1 MSRSFRHA
9 FVAAAVLLS
18 ACGGGG
24 GPSTPII
31 EDLPAAASTR
41 AAVAALNADRSAV
54 QGVDSRLA
62 RARGAVDVWVA
73 LAQPSVA
80 AFRAERMT
88 ALGVEGRA
96 RALSNSNGMRGLA
109 MAHRQSLRGTQDSLS
124 IQMQALGATE
134 LGRVAMAHNAI
145 AVRVDASALKAIA
158 ALPGVLKVRPVL
170 NYELALAETVP
181 YIGAA
186 RVQAAG
192 TDGSGVRVAVLDSG
206 IDYTHKNFGGAGN
219 NAAYEAAY
227 GTATTDPRTT
237 TRDGL
242 FPTAKVVDGYDFVG
256 ESWGIVNGVVVGT
269 RTEDDDPIDLEGHG
283 THVADIIAGASADG
297 THKGVAPGASL
308 VAVKVCSA
316 ISSSCNG
323 ISLLKGMD
331 FALDP
336 NGDGDTSDA
345 VDVVNM
351 SLGSS
356 YGQEQ
361 DDLSQASAN
370 AVNLGV
376 VVVASAGNSA
386 NRPYITGSPST
397 TPGVISVAQ
406 TTVPSDKAY
415 PLVVDSPASI
425 AGSYV
430 NTAVMDWAPVGAG
443 FTGTVAVIGRGCP
456 AAGTTPE
463 DPYLDNPAGKVVL
476 INRGSCAVSLK
487 VDRAA
492 KAGAVGVL
500 LGLTAAGD
508 AVQFGI
514 GGGTLF
520 VPTVVIQKSL
530 ADAIKANVAA
540 PVNVTLS
547 GTNGIALVGNMAGTS
562 SRGPSFS
569 ASAIKPEIGA
579 PGASKSAIAGGGDAE
594 ESFGG
599 TSGAA
604 PMVAGSA
611 ALLVQAFP
619 TLAPEQIKALLM
631 NSAETNVYNNSALL
645 PGQLAPI
652 TRIGSGEVRVDRAL
666 ALTSLARERQSKSA
680 ALSFGFQNV
689 IAFGAAVKL
698 VQVENLSDTEKT
710 FTIQSSFRYAND
722 AASGAVRI
730 VAPPHVTVAARG
742 KESVPVAIIIDGSK
756 LPDWG
761 LDGGLLGGD
770 GSLLDN
776 FEFDGYV
783 TLTAGSEKLSLP
795 WQVLPRKAAAMLSD
809 NALVAA
815 GKAIRLRN
823 LGVAAGDF
831 DVFSLTGVS
840 PRAAAS
846 ELPAPGDNFAFID
859 LRAVGVRLVQLAEKG
874 HLQFAIN
881 TFGRRAHPNYPAEFD
896 VYIDVDRDGVDD
908 FAVYNAEQGGF
919 AATGS
924 NLVNVVNLRT
934 GAGGAF
940 FYNDADLQ
948 SANAIFTVPTEALG
962 LADDATFD
970 FRLEAVDNYFTGA
983 TTDGF
988 GTMTYNGSKPK
999 FVATGAAALSG
1010 VVPPRSSATLGTAA
1024 VPGGEL
1030 ASPSQTGLLLMYRLD
1045 AGREADIV
1053 RMR

>member
-9 FVAAAVLLS
+9 LVAVAVLLS

-24 GPSTPII
+24 GPSTPIV
-31 EDLPAAASTR
+31 EDLPAAASTH
-41 AAVAALNADRSAV
+41 AAVSPLNADRSAV

-62 RARGAVDVWVA
+62 RARGSVDVWVA

-109 MAHRQSLRGTQDSLS
+109 MAHRQSLRGIQDSLA

-134 LGRVAMAHNAI
+134 LGRVAIAHNAI

-158 ALPGVLKVRPVL
+158 ALPGVLKVRPVV
-170 NYELALAETVP
+170 NYELSLSETVP

-186 RVQAAG
+186 TAQAAG

-206 IDYTHKNFGGAGN
+206 IDYTHKNLGGAGTD
-219 NAAYEAAY
+219 AAYEAAY
-227 GTATTDPRTT
+227 GTATADPRNT

-256 ESWGIVNGVVVGT
+256 EAWPNGNAPLAP
-269 RTEDDDPIDLEGHG
+269 DDDPIDLQGHG
-283 THVADIIAGASADG
+283 THVADIIAGNSTDG
-297 THKGVAPGASL
+297 SHKGVAPGASL
-308 VAVKVCSA
+308 LAVKVCSTVA
-316 ISSSCNG
+316 TSCSG
-323 ISLLKGMD
+323 IALLQGMD
-331 FALDP
+331 FAIDP

-345 VDVVNM
+345 VDVINM
-351 SLGSS
+351 SLGSN
-356 YGQEQ
+356 YGQQE

-376 VVVASAGNSA
+376 IVVAAAGNAA
-386 NRPYITGSPST
+386 NRPYIVSSPSS

-406 TTVPSDKAY
+406 TAVPSDKAY
-415 PLVVDSPASI
+415 PLVVNSPAVI
-425 AGSYV
+425 AGSYA
-430 NTAVMDWAPVGAG
+430 NTATMDWAPVGAG

-476 INRGSCAVSLK
+476 INRGVCAVSLK

-500 LGLTAAGD
+500 LGLAAAGD
-508 AVQFGI
+508 AVQFSN
-514 GGGTLF
+514 GGGTQF
-520 VPTVVIQKSL
+520 VPTVVIQLSL
-530 ADAIKANVAA
+530 ANAIKANVAA

-547 GTNGIALVGNMAGTS
+547 GANGIALVGNMVGS
-562 SRGPSFS
+562 SARGPSFS
-569 ASAIKPEIGA
+569 ASTIKPEIGA
-579 PGASKSAIAGGGDAE
+579 PGASKSAIAGSGDAQE
-594 ESFGG
+594 AFGG
-599 TSGAA
+599 TSGAT
-604 PMVAGSA
+604 PMVAGAA

-689 IAFGAAVKL
+689 VALSVLVKTL
-698 VQVENLSDTEKT
+698 QVENLGDNERTY
-710 FTIQSSFRYAND
+710 TIQTGFRYADDQAN
-722 AASGAVRI
+722 GAVRL
-730 VAPPHVTVAARG
+730 VTPPKVKVGAHG
-742 KESVPVAIIIDGSK
+742 KESVPVVMIIDGSK

-761 LDGGLLGGD
+761 LDGGVLGGR
-770 GSLLDN
+770 GELLEGN
-776 FEFDGYV
+776 EYDGYV
-783 TLTAGSEKLSLP
+783 TLTSAGEKLSVP
-795 WQVLPRKAAAMLSD
+795 WHVLPRKSAAMLPD
-809 NALVAA
+809 NASVAA
-815 GKAIRLRN
+815 GKNIRLHN
-823 LGVAAGDF
+823 LGIAPGDF

-840 PRAAAS
+840 PRAES
-846 ELPAPGDNFAFID
+846 TELPAPGDNFAFID
-859 LRAVGVRLVQLAEKG
+859 LRAVGVRLVEAG
-874 HLQFAIN
+874 YLQFAIN

-896 VYIDVDRDGVDD
+896 VYIDVDRDGAPD
-908 FAVYNAEQGGF
+908 FVVYNAEQGGF
-919 AATGS
+919 GVTGS
-924 NLVNVVNLRT
+924 NLVNVLNLRT
-934 GAGGAF
+934 GAGAAY

-948 SANAIFTVPTEALG
+948 SGNAIFTVPTAALG
-962 LADDATFD
+962 LADDASFD
-970 FRLEAVDNYFTGA
+970 FTVDAVDNYFTGA
-983 TTDGF
+983 VTDSF

-999 FVATGAAALSG
+999 FVATGAAASSG
-1010 VVPPRSSATLGTAA
+1010 TVPPRSGATLGTAA
-1024 VPGGEL
+1024 VAGGAA

-1045 AGREADIV
+1045 AGREAEIV
-1053 RMR
+1053 KMR